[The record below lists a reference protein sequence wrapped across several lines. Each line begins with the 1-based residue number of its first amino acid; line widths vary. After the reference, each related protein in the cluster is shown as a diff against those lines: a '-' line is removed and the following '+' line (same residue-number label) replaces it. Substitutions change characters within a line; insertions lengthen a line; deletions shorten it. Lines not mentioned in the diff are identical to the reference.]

1 MGVGFRALDAR
12 HRDWNH
18 MKCLRKPHPGE
29 GLGGHLPSDPGK
41 ELLAPEGWL
50 ASNMEKPRLEVNGRI
65 HSRDKSG
72 AL

>member
-1 MGVGFRALDAR
+1 
-12 HRDWNH
+12 

-41 ELLAPEGWL
+41 ELLAPKGWL

-65 HSRDKSG
+65 HSGDKNQSPTRQKRWKQNIREG
-72 AL
+72 GEG